1 MSVLDVPIIAN
12 DRVVGLIG
20 LEDSEKEYA
29 FGDSDVRLVTTVAAS
44 VGVAIENARLFGEIQ
59 RRRRESD
66 ALAEVGRELSSTL
79 DLPTVLEG
87 VARSALDL
95 LAADASAIFLPADG
109 EGAYRAATALGNRR
123 R

>member
-1 MSVLDVPIIAN
+1 MLDVPIIAN

-20 LEDSEKEYA
+20 LDDPRTSTRSA
-29 FGDSDVRLVTTVAAS
+29 TPTSVSSRRSRPAS
-44 VGVAIENARLFGEIQ
+44 ASRSRTHASSGRSNGG
-59 RRRRESD
+59 RRESD

-79 DLPTVLEG
+79 DLPTVLER

-109 EGAYRAATALGNRR
+109 EGAYRAATALGDGRR
-123 R
+123 